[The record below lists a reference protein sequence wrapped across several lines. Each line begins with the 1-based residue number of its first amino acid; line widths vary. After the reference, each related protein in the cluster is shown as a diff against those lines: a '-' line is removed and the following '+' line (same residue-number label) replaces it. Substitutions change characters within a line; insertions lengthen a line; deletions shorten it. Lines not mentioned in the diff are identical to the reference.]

1 MSTSLLWLFTHMLWS
16 GLVCDRP
23 YANYVVLH
31 SVFKIR
37 KTSWKQCAVTSC
49 KKIFLFF
56 KKNFGLHQYFLWG
69 KWYHCLL
76 IPLFWTSGRRL
87 LLGFIARVGPSL
99 AYFIAYMQ
107 WIFQIHLWCDTY
119 WLLGGQ
125 YGSSVVFDPHIFVIL
140 HQISELSINAMFP
153 RCLWILTTGCKTR

>member
-1 MSTSLLWLFTHMLWS
+1 MCQLHSYDCSHICCGQAWYLTVLTQTMLSCTQFSKSAKHHENSLLHHVKFLSFFFLEDINSFCEANDTPVYWYPCL
-16 GLVCDRP
+16 GL
-23 YANYVVLH
+23 LM
-31 SVFKIR
+31 
-37 KTSWKQCAVTSC
+37 TSA
-49 KKIFLFF
+49 
-56 KKNFGLHQYFLWG
+56 
-69 KWYHCLL
+69 
-76 IPLFWTSGRRL
+76 
-87 LLGFIARVGPSL
+87 LGFKARLNPSL

-125 YGSSVVFDPHIFVIL
+125 YGSWVVFDPHVFVIL